1 MLTCNCSFGSVFI
14 ALTLSTW
21 LTMRLENAR
30 RDKKARTNPAY
41 LPLSSLEGEVVDVP
55 LDETDRQNKRFRY
68 AG

>member
-1 MLTCNCSFGSVFI
+1 
-14 ALTLSTW
+14 
-21 LTMRLENAR
+21 MRLENAR